1 MRALVTGASR
11 GIGAALVTEG
21 RARGHEVL
29 GATRGLGRIPGD
41 ITLDVTDPEAQRRAA
56 GETGPIDLL
65 VCNAGVYADK
75 GRGLTD
81 LTAEDLNATF
91 AANVTGV
98 FLTVQAQRG
107 NMGKGGR
114 IAIIA
119 SRMGSSHAATG
130 NPFAYRA
137 SKAAAINLGL
147 NLAQAL
153 HIDGIAVGMY
163 HPGWVRTD
171 MGGASADISVE
182 AAAQGLW
189 DRFTALDMG
198 RTGCFE
204 GYDGETIP
212 V

>member
-29 GATRGLGRIPGD
+29 GATRGVGRIPGD
-41 ITLDVTDPEAQRRAA
+41 IVLDVTDPDAQAAAARAA
-56 GETGPIDLL
+56 GPLDLL

-75 GRGLTD
+75 GRGLSD
-81 LTAEDLNATF
+81 LTAEDLNSTF
-91 AANVTGV
+91 RANVTGV
-98 FLTVQAQRG
+98 FLTVQAQRA
-107 NMGKGGR
+107 NLSAGGR
-114 IAIIA
+114 VAIIA
-119 SRMGSSHAATG
+119 SRMGSSRSASG

-147 NLAQAL
+147 NLAQAM
-153 HIDGIAVGMY
+153 HPDGIAVGIY

-182 AAAQGLW
+182 TAAHGLW

-204 GYDGETIP
+204 AHDGEPIP